1 MIQVATP
8 GCDPSGGSAGRI
20 RPSHGWPVWAK
31 RGPGPGSSVA
41 EVKIRTSE
49 SGLDAERLP
58 EHLDRLYRAAWAM
71 CGSAYD
77 AEDLVQETVA
87 RVLAKRRVLCRDDPL
102 PYLTRALRNTY
113 LTGVRTASRR
123 PRTVEL
129 RAVDSSRL
137 AAISQFD
144 VTVEQRA
151 ALDAIAALPED
162 FRATLVAVDIVG
174 LSYREAGHALQ
185 TREATITTRLFRAR
199 RRVAH
204 LLQAETAGSTD
215 T

>member
-1 MIQVATP
+1 MRSVR
-8 GCDPSGGSAGRI
+8 GSAGRI
-20 RPSHGWPVWAK
+20 RPSRGWPVWAK

-77 AEDLVQETVA
+77 AEDLVQETVV

-137 AAISQFD
+137 AAISQLD

-151 ALDAIAALPED
+151 ALDAIATLPED
-162 FRATLVAVDIVG
+162 FRAALVAVDIVG

-204 LLQAETAGSTD
+204 VLQAETAGSTD